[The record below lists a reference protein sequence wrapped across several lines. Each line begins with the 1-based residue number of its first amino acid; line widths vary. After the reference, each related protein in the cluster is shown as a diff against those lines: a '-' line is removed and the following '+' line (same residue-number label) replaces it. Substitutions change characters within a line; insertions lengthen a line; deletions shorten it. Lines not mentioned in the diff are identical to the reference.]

1 MSPLDSSQ
9 NVMKKCS
16 NPEHPHCTF
25 WVLPGE
31 SVCAAKH
38 PQATIAPSSYDLLTA
53 LRSARSEP
61 SATAP
66 PHAPAADTV
75 IAPATIALPA
85 TAPAV
90 SAPMAQA
97 AMPAR
102 APTSTAA
109 AAPALPGRPA
119 YQPVQAHLHISG
131 FDPRAAGGRQTL
143 KMELRG
149 MGAAC
154 APQLTLRL
162 RSDLIPRGAVQHDF
176 VRTTRGD
183 WRPVFV
189 EFSSRNKEH
198 GQYQIEVEVHSHVD
212 GAVAQKWV
220 CTFVILV
227 PRRDATLTEI
237 HQIFLS
243 THKNVRVMADDAS
256 IARVTGGDGCNLD
269 VTARN
274 AGIAHVDLSAPQGK
288 IDMGFTTIAW
298 DEELIEVDLPAASHC
313 HPHPSHA
320 ACLVNAAPEAGEQRQ
335 IRLFAL
341 EECLLGRFELVD
353 PEADVLLSHFS
364 PDGQDNNGLTRR
376 LSGRHAIIR
385 RSAQGFEIEDVS
397 RYGLLLDGVWPGKH
411 KPVALRLGMRI
422 ELSASIKGIVVLSV
436 TALLAHGVILHRI
449 DHGARAECFYLLL
462 PEARPA
468 PAGHAATP
476 QAAALPVLFHRN
488 GGVWHLDAASGK
500 ETALAPATSLDK
512 LSGFARHNRFASDPY
527 PECWIIRTEGAAL
540 CDSGV
545 LTA

>member
-1 MSPLDSSQ
+1 
-9 NVMKKCS
+9 MKKCS

-109 AAPALPGRPA
+109 AVPALPGRPA

-227 PRRDATLTEI
+227 PRCDATLTEI

-488 GGVWHLDAASGK
+488 GGFWHLDAASGK

>member
-1 MSPLDSSQ
+1 
-9 NVMKKCS
+9 MKKCS

-31 SVCAAKH
+31 SVCAANH
-38 PQATIAPSSYDLLTA
+38 PQATMAPSSYDLLTA
-53 LRSARSEP
+53 LRNARSEP
-61 SATAP
+61 SAAALAHVPAAGVSADVSAADISAVGIAP
-66 PHAPAADTV
+66 PASASALNTGIATPAGARLPQTDAPAA
-75 IAPATIALPA
+75 
-85 TAPAV
+85 
-90 SAPMAQA
+90 
-97 AMPAR
+97 
-102 APTSTAA
+102 TS
-109 AAPALPGRPA
+109 AAPAAARST
-119 YQPVQAHLHISG
+119 YQMVQAHLHISG

-149 MGAAC
+149 MAAAC
-154 APQLTLRL
+154 APQLTVRL

-198 GQYQIEVEVHSHVD
+198 GQYQIDVEVHSHVD

-313 HPHPSHA
+313 HPHPSRA

-385 RSAQGFEIEDVS
+385 RGAQGFEIEDVS
-397 RYGLLLDGVWPGKH
+397 RYGVLLDGVWPGKH

-436 TALLAHGVILHRI
+436 TALLSHGVILHRI
-449 DHGARAECFYLLL
+449 DHGARAECFYLLQPDVQPSL
-462 PEARPA
+462 
-468 PAGHAATP
+468 AA
-476 QAAALPVLFHRN
+476 QAAAPNAACLPVLFHRN
-488 GGVWHLDAASGK
+488 GGFWHLDAASGK
-500 ETALAPATSLDK
+500 ETPLAPATALDK
-512 LSGFARHNRFASDPY
+512 LGGFARHNRFASEPY

-540 CDSGV
+540 CDSSA
-545 LTA
+545 LIA

>member
-1 MSPLDSSQ
+1 MTSMSACDQWHEFAQKQGAGALQELPRGRKSAGQNAPARFESECHEKMQQPGAPALYVLGLAWGKRLRGQPPASDDCSQ
-9 NVMKKCS
+9 QLRPV
-16 NPEHPHCTF
+16 
-25 WVLPGE
+25 
-31 SVCAAKH
+31 
-38 PQATIAPSSYDLLTA
+38 DRTA
-53 LRSARSEP
+53 QRPFRAIGNGASARPGSCDSGRNRCRAM
-61 SATAP
+61 SAGASLP
-66 PHAPAADTV
+66 PKAHAPGL
-75 IAPATIALPA
+75 AP
-85 TAPAV
+85 
-90 SAPMAQA
+90 A
-97 AMPAR
+97 AMPA
-102 APTSTAA
+102 
-109 AAPALPGRPA
+109 AAPATAARAA
-119 YQPVQAHLHISG
+119 YQLVQAHLHISG

-149 MGAAC
+149 MSAAC

-198 GQYQIEVEVHSHVD
+198 GQYQIDVEVHSHID

-288 IDMGFTTIAW
+288 IDMGFATIAW
-298 DEELIEVDLPAASHC
+298 DEELIEVDLPAAGQC
-313 HPHPSHA
+313 HPHPSQA

-341 EECLLGRFELVD
+341 EECMLGRFELVD

-385 RSAQGFEIEDVS
+385 RGPQGFEIEDVS

-436 TALLAHGVILHRI
+436 TAILAHGVILHRI

-468 PAGHAATP
+468 PASHLATP
-476 QAAALPVLFHRN
+476 QAASLP
-488 GGVWHLDAASGK
+488 
-500 ETALAPATSLDK
+500 LA
-512 LSGFARHNRFASDPY
+512 GFARHNRFASEPY

-540 CDSGV
+540 CDSSMQ
-545 LTA
+545 TA

>member
-109 AAPALPGRPA
+109 AVPALPGRPA

-227 PRRDATLTEI
+227 PRCDATLTEI

-488 GGVWHLDAASGK
+488 GGFWHLDAASGK